1 MPKRGAI
8 SALLTAIGVVLLI
21 NFKTPSQ
28 QGLAAFNRQTVT
40 GTQLSSATPSAS
52 SPPGAT
58 TPPSA
63 SAQPNATTQPTAAA
77 TPATGTQTVTGPAVS
92 YFYGTAQVQVTLQNG
107 HITDVTALQLPN
119 EGRSGRISQIV
130 EPMLRSEVLSAQSA
144 QINLISGA
152 TYTSDA
158 YAQSLQAALDQ
169 AHV

>member
-8 SALLTAIGVVLLI
+8 TAFLTAVGVVLLI

-28 QGLAAFNRQTVT
+28 QGLATFNRQTVA
-40 GTQLSSATPSAS
+40 GTQPSSGTSSAAGSSPPQPSAS
-52 SPPGAT
+52 S
-58 TPPSA
+58 
-63 SAQPNATTQPTAAA
+63 QPTASSAS
-77 TPATGTQTVTGPAVS
+77 GTQTITGPAVS
-92 YFYGTAQVQVTLQNG
+92 YFYGTAQVQVTIQNG
-107 HITDVTALQLPN
+107 RITDVTALQLPT
-119 EGRSGRISQIV
+119 EGRSGFISQQV

-169 AHV
+169 AHT

>member
-8 SALLTAIGVVLLI
+8 TAFLTAVGVVLLI

-28 QGLAAFNRQTVT
+28 QGLAAFNRQTVA
-40 GTQLSSATPSAS
+40 GAQPSSGTPSATGS
-52 SPPGAT
+52 SPPQ
-58 TPPSA
+58 PSGT
-63 SAQPNATTQPTAAA
+63 SQPSSTLQPTASSAS
-77 TPATGTQTVTGPAVS
+77 GTQTFTGPAIS
-92 YFYGTAQVQVTLQNG
+92 YFFGTAQVQVTLQNG
-107 HITDVTALQLPN
+107 RITDVTALQLPN
-119 EGRSGRISQIV
+119 EGRSGWISQQV

-169 AHV
+169 AHA

>member
-1 MPKRGAI
+1 MPKRGVI

-28 QGLAAFNRQTVT
+28 QGLAAFSRQTVT
-40 GTQLSSATPSAS
+40 GAQPSDASAS
-52 SPPGAT
+52 GS
-58 TPPSA
+58 PSA
-63 SAQPNATTQPTAAA
+63 SASTQPATPQPTAVA
-77 TPATGTQTVTGPAVS
+77 TTGTQTFTGTAVP
-92 YFYGTAQVQVTLQNG
+92 YFYGTAQVRVTRQNG
-107 HITDVTALQLPN
+107 QITDVTAIQLPS

-144 QINLISGA
+144 HINLISGA

-169 AHV
+169 AHA

>member
-8 SALLTAIGVVLLI
+8 SALLTAIGVILLI

-40 GTQLSSATPSAS
+40 GTQPSSATPSAS

-58 TPPSA
+58 TPP
-63 SAQPNATTQPTAAA
+63 NATTQPTAAA
-77 TPATGTQTVTGPAVS
+77 TPASGTQTVTGPAVS
-92 YFYGTAQVQVTLQNG
+92 YFYGTAQVKVTIQNG

>member
-1 MPKRGAI
+1 MPRRGAI
-8 SALLTAIGVVLLI
+8 TAFLTAVGVVLLI

-40 GTQLSSATPSAS
+40 AAQPSGGSTSAAGSSPPQPSATPQPSAS
-52 SPPGAT
+52 S
-58 TPPSA
+58 A
-63 SAQPNATTQPTAAA
+63 S
-77 TPATGTQTVTGPAVS
+77 GSQTFTGPAIS
-92 YFYGTAQVQVTLQNG
+92 YFFGTAQVQVILQNG
-107 HITDVTALQLPN
+107 RITDVIALQLPT
-119 EGRSGRISQIV
+119 EGRSGFISQQV

-169 AHV
+169 AHA